1 MLGLILPL
9 TKSCLRR
16 RPFHKKTTLL
26 SYTNLLQLSVSKS
39 LTYTDP
45 PNIQT
50 LLIVMDDR
58 RNPVSVSSDVE
69 YREAIHIIGRIES
82 LFGKEY
88 RLQKREIGAC
98 FPKILGQ

>member
-39 LTYTDP
+39 LTYTVLRTVVGVEATD
-45 PNIQT
+45 NEGEVFEQCFEHGNKVAFANF
-50 LLIVMDDR
+50 LQRANNLELRYLIDGV
-58 RNPVSVSSDVE
+58 DVIN
-69 YREAIHIIGRIES
+69 A
-82 LFGKEY
+82 FN
-88 RLQKREIGAC
+88 AV
-98 FPKILGQ
+98 